1 MSIAARYL
9 AFILFLAGT
18 VRRGSGGTRAG
29 LAWSPGYY
37 DAMLGLGELWSDR
50 PAHAEQLGRE
60 GMQRRRTGPRNA
72 GDFRF
77 GYDRNMEKLI
87 SGPEWAVAGE

>member
-1 MSIAARYL
+1 
-9 AFILFLAGT
+9 
-18 VRRGSGGTRAG
+18 
-29 LAWSPGYY
+29 
-37 DAMLGLGELWSDR
+37 
-50 PAHAEQLGRE
+50 
-60 GMQRRRTGPRNA
+60 MQRRRTGPRNA